1 MNRNRELDQAVA
13 PFIDGLLVN
22 GARHVTVGFSL
33 LSGLFD
39 KYVVDGLV
47 NFSGTATEKI
57 AVSVKKL
64 QSGKVQQYTI
74 LYLAGVILI
83 SLVFI
88 YFFNRN

>member
-1 MNRNRELDQAVA
+1 MLVYRKFYIDELYL
-13 PFIDGLLVN
+13 FITKKILFN
-22 GARHVTVGFSL
+22 GIGKTAAW
-33 LSGLFD
+33 FD
-39 KYVVDGLV
+39 KNVVDGLV